1 MTEDEIRLIDK
12 YCEKNTENVSN
23 ASILLCTLSKHHIK
37 YTLEMDEK
45 NGNLFYSVSIK
56 DVSESDID
64 TESLYDIFKNGFYVN
79 GDFLIL
85 NVSS

>member
-1 MTEDEIRLIDK
+1 MTEDEIRLIGK
-12 YCEKNTENVSN
+12 YCEKNTENKTN
-23 ASILLCTLSKHHIK
+23 ASILLCALSKHNIK

-45 NGNLFYSVSIK
+45 NGDLFYSVNIK

-64 TESLYDIFKNGFYVN
+64 TETLYDIFKNGFYVN
-79 GDFLIL
+79 GDFLLL